1 MILVGYYTRLVSSVL
16 TYKKNL
22 LSLHWK
28 PFPFISCMKKFN
40 KKLCENPVKQQF
52 ASTIL
57 FLLIVLNL
65 LSVPVHAISQADSLK
80 ALIERESVDTIKI
93 RLKRELALS
102 LSETDSLAAA
112 RWIESSIT
120 HSEKINFMPGLI
132 NGLFAKATIYDKLN
146 RYEESL
152 LLFDSAASIAIQHK
166 FPQLASRSLYS
177 AGIVC
182 FVHSRYAEA
191 LNYFLRDLKISESI
205 RDSSRMSILL
215 NDIGVVYENLTDY
228 ENSILYHGK
237 SLLLR
242 KLLNDST
249 GIAMSNNNLGM
260 VLFYQNEYPE
270 SLKFHEQSLRLRKQL
285 NDEQGTI
292 YSMFN
297 ISNVFFVAASLSPKE
312 AKAIFPFTKN
322 ITNEQLPE
330 ILLDSAMLLRQ
341 LALEGAIKIND
352 RYAQVYCIKGI
363 GEIKLARKQFL
374 QALEFLGKA
383 EMEAKELGMQKEL
396 SEIYLHLH
404 EAYSG
409 LNRVNDALKYHKLYA
424 ATKDSVFN
432 MQSARRIAALQT
444 QIVVDKKEQEI
455 ELLNVKSDAQVKE
468 IARQKLISYM
478 TIGGIVGFMIFSLI
492 IYRQRNRIN
501 RERKRS
507 DALLLNILP
516 SETAEELKQ
525 TGSAKV
531 RNYDSVTVMFTDFV
545 NFTGLS
551 KKITPEEL
559 VNEINFC
566 FSAFDD
572 IISKYSIEKIKT
584 IGDSYMCAGGLPT
597 PNTLHAFDIT
607 CAAIEIRDFMI
618 NYRSQQQAKGLE
630 TFEIRIG
637 IHTGSVV
644 SGIVGTKK
652 FAYDIWGD
660 TVNIA
665 SRMESSGVAGKVN
678 VSGSTFQI
686 IKEQFDFE
694 YRGQIEAKN
703 RGLLEMYFVN
713 KGTLINNKN

>member
-1 MILVGYYTRLVSSVL
+1 MWIRSYSRLVPSNL

-22 LSLHWK
+22 LSLHK
-28 PFPFISCMKKFN
+28 ILFPLIRCMKKYN
-40 KKLCENPVKQQF
+40 IQQF
-52 ASTIL
+52 ISTIL
-57 FLLIVLNL
+57 FLLFALNL
-65 LSVPVHAISQADSLK
+65 LSVSVHASSQPDSLK
-80 ALIERESVDTIKI
+80 TLIEKESVDTIKI
-93 RLKRELALS
+93 RLMRELALS
-102 LSETDSLAAA
+102 ITESDSLAAGK
-112 RWIESSIT
+112 WIDSSIT
-120 HSEKINFMPGLI
+120 LSEKINFIPGLI
-132 NGLFAKATIYDKLN
+132 NGLSVKATIYDQMN

-152 LLFDSAASIAIQHK
+152 LLFDSAAAKAIQHN
-166 FPQLASRSLYS
+166 FPKLASRSLYD

-205 RDSSRMSILL
+205 RDSSRMSILF

-242 KLLNDST
+242 KLLNDSA

-260 VLFYQNEYPE
+260 VIFYKKDYLE
-270 SLKFHEQSLRLRKQL
+270 SLKFHEQSLRLRMQL

-292 YSMFN
+292 YSMYN
-297 ISNVFFVAASLSPKE
+297 ISNIFFVAASLPPEE
-312 AKAIFPFTKN
+312 AKVIFPFTNN
-322 ITNEQLPE
+322 ITDERLPE
-330 ILLDSAMLLRQ
+330 FLLDSAMSLRQ
-341 LALEGAIKIND
+341 SALEGAIKIND
-352 RYAQVYCIKGI
+352 QYAKVYCMKGI
-363 GEIKLARKQFL
+363 GEIYVTRKQFN
-374 QALEFLGKA
+374 QALEYLGKA
-383 EMEAKELGMQKEL
+383 ELEAKELGMQKEL

-409 LNRVNDALKYHKLYA
+409 LNRIKEALKYHKLYS

-455 ELLNVKSDAQVKE
+455 ELLNVKSDSQEKE
-468 IARQKLISYM
+468 IRRQKLISNM
-478 TIGGIVGFMIFSLI
+478 TIGGIVGFMLFSLI

-545 NFTGLS
+545 NFAGLS
-551 KKITPEEL
+551 KTKTPEEL
-559 VNEINFC
+559 VNEINHCFC
-566 FSAFDD
+566 AFDS
-572 IISKYSIEKIKT
+572 IISKYPIEKIKT
-584 IGDSYMCAGGLPT
+584 IGDSYMCAAGLPT
-597 PNTLHAFDIT
+597 ANTTHAFDIT
-607 CAAIEIRDFMI
+607 YAAIEIRDFMK
-618 NYRSQQQAKGLE
+618 NYRTEQLAKGRE
-630 TFEIRIG
+630 TFELRIG

-665 SRMESSGVAGKVN
+665 SRMESSGEAGKVN
-678 VSGSTFQI
+678 ASGTTFQI
-686 IKEQFDFE
+686 IKEKFDCE

-713 KGTLINNKN
+713 RRFSEG